1 MNVLDFIIGVLVV
14 NAMPHL
20 IFGLTKTH
28 FLGLFGYSPKGNIAY
43 AILQFILSLTLY
55 IYNYGYETILNN
67 GFLVGALTVLIL
79 YFIFGK
85 ILVGFYGKQEKTFSY
100 KLKKTLPKING
111 N

>member
-1 MNVLDFIIGVLVV
+1 MNLLDFIIGALLA

-28 FLGLFGYSPKGNIAY
+28 FLGMFGFSPKGNIMY
-43 AILQFILSLTLY
+43 AILQFVICILLFY
-55 IYNYGYETILNN
+55 FNYGLNTLLEN
-67 GFLVGALTVLIL
+67 GFLLGGIAIVVL

-85 ILVGFYGKQEKTFSY
+85 ILVNFYGEK
-100 KLKKTLPKING
+100 KKTATEN